1 MKDRLS
7 KMAESIKAFVEN
19 PLTNLVKG
27 IALLLIGL
35 SEASKTFH
43 EDLAHGQVRVGHG
56 LVIIG
61 IFSILS
67 ALPHFLEGLEAS
79 LRFLDQKGKT
89 KAEAGTNADHAG
101 TEGETAP

>member
-7 KMAESIKAFVEN
+7 NMAGSIKAFVEN

-61 IFSILS
+61 VFSILS

-79 LRFLDQKGKT
+79 IRFVDQQGKGK
-89 KAEAGTNADHAG
+89 AQPGSSAVHGGPERENV
-101 TEGETAP
+101 P

>member
-7 KMAESIKAFVEN
+7 RMAGSITAFVEN

-27 IALLLIGL
+27 VALLLIGL

-43 EDLAHGQVRVGHG
+43 EDLAHGTARVGHG

-61 IFSILS
+61 FFSILT

-79 LRFLDQKGKT
+79 MRFVEHQEAKKAQSESGTGHVTEDETLR
-89 KAEAGTNADHAG
+89 
-101 TEGETAP
+101 

>member
-7 KMAESIKAFVEN
+7 KTAESIRRFVEN
-19 PLTNLVKG
+19 PLTNLIKG

-35 SEASKTFH
+35 SEVSKTFH
-43 EDLAHGQVRVGHG
+43 EDIAHGQVRVGHG

-61 IFSILS
+61 FFSILS

-79 LRFLDQKGKT
+79 LRYLEQQENQKAQLDQGVEQGEPKR
-89 KAEAGTNADHAG
+89 ETN
-101 TEGETAP
+101 P